1 MSDLAA
7 EAEPGAA
14 DVAVEK
20 RSAAVA
26 GAVQP
31 GARAPGAAAAGAGAG
46 ASAQRVPPAG
56 GPLLRPAGHGGRA
69 TDGAQGNC
77 TSTAKHAYTYKQT
90 RARHSYIQA
99 SYKLS
104 DEEPK
109 SHT

>member
-77 TSTAKHAYTYKQT
+77 TICTSTAKHTYTYKQT
-90 RARHSYIQA
+90 RARHSYKQA
-99 SYKLS
+99 SYKL
-104 DEEPK
+104 
-109 SHT
+109 